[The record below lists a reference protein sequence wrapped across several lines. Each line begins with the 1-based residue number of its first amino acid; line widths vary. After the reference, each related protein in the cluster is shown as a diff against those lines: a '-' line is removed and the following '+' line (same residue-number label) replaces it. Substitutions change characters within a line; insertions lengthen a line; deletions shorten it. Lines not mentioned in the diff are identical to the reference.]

1 MIVEDEQDLLTL
13 YKDFLKNKGYSV
25 LVTNTTATHI
35 MDDYTE
41 FRPDLI
47 ILDYRLPDEKN
58 GIDAAKEIL
67 LTYPSVPILLTTAY
81 DSIKDVFNN
90 EELFKDKRITLAI
103 KPIRLFILDKL
114 IKQLINDNWFRYI
127 ITVFKIIL

>member
-1 MIVEDEQDLLTL
+1 MSNKNKIKVMIVEDEQDLLTL
-13 YKDFLKNKGYSV
+13 YKDFLKSKGYSV
-25 LVTNTTATHI
+25 LVTNTTAIHI

-67 LTYPSVPILLTTAY
+67 LNFPSVPILLTTAY
-81 DSIKDVFNN
+81 DSIKNIFNN
-90 EELFKDKRITLAI
+90 EEIFKDKRITLAI
-103 KPIRLFILDKL
+103 KPIRLFVLDKL
-114 IKQLINDNWFRYI
+114 IKELIND
-127 ITVFKIIL
+127 